1 MRYWSW
7 PKWMLEQCEF
17 YILIRS
23 LIVFLLNQHPPTS
36 ENTYKIDQFLKS
48 PHQQWTCINTHVPL
62 GKEFPY
68 EWNRNRDRS
77 ISLAPP
83 LHFISA
89 SFHPTWANL
98 NILIT
103 SINNPQNDDDFCTRT
118 FSVLVF
124 LSRLINPS
132 PKMYLLCI
140 TVISRPSVASRNP
153 RQDSYSELF
162 PCQDKNGEEKKSF
175 ESWNVAPGNA
185 RVWAYPRPRSRIR
198 HASCQIN
205 E

>member
-7 PKWMLEQCEF
+7 PKWILEQCEF
-17 YILIRS
+17 YISIRS

-89 SFHPTWANL
+89 SLHPTWANL

-103 SINNPQNDDDFCTRT
+103 SINNPQNDDDFYTNFFCSR
-118 FSVLVF
+118 FF
-124 LSRLINPS
+124 LSTNQPFFKDVS
-132 PKMYLLCI
+132 PLYHCHLSSKRC
-140 TVISRPSVASRNP
+140 V
-153 RQDSYSELF
+153 
-162 PCQDKNGEEKKSF
+162 KKSTSRF
-175 ESWNVAPGNA
+175 VFRIISL
-185 RVWAYPRPRSRIR
+185 PR
-198 HASCQIN
+198 
-205 E
+205 